1 MTADGVFDPAVGAG
15 TFEAEYVYG
24 TLCTATGTV
33 EVNVGEAVAAEL
45 EDLNYCESIGS
56 VVLDDDGIAGT
67 WTADCG
73 GCVAILGSIQSTRT
87 GHLHGQLHA
96 GGRMWSREHGDHHRG

>member
-1 MTADGVFDPAVGAG
+1 MSTEPCA
-15 TFEAEYVYG
+15 
-24 TLCTATGTV
+24 ATGTV

-73 GCVAILGSIQSTRT
+73 GCVQSSGAFNPPDQAPTR
-87 GHLHGQLHA
+87 
-96 GGRMWSREHGDHHRG
+96 